1 MFVHWV
7 IPEKIKLIVF
17 PKKPLEFLDLSLN
30 PWKVQTKWSFNPGC
44 CYCVTPIGIPKAKH
58 QNSIEISHDFFLS
71 PQEISFL
78 FLLTPVISI
87 FYFFNI
93 PENSMSSA
101 SLVWIFLRYPI
112 LAVIGLSET
121 KKKKCS
127 GGCSYLALSG
137 ESWRGAYKCYE
148 KENYWITGEIRK
160 PCHDERF
167 VFNFAL
173 FYSVM
178 FVLEF

>member
-17 PKKPLEFLDLSLN
+17 PEKPLEFLDLSLN

-101 SLVWIFLRYPI
+101 SLVWIFLKYPI
-112 LAVIGLSET
+112 LAVIGMSET
-121 KKKKCS
+121 KKKNALVAAATWL
-127 GGCSYLALSG
+127 YLVKVG
-137 ESWRGAYKCYE
+137 EVHINIMKKKTIG
-148 KENYWITGEIRK
+148 
-160 PCHDERF
+160 
-167 VFNFAL
+167 
-173 FYSVM
+173 
-178 FVLEF
+178 